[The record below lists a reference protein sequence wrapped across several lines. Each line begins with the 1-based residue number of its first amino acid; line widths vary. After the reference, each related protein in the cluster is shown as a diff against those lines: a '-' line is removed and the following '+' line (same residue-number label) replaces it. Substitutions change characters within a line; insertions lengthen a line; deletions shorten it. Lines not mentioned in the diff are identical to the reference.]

1 MLWIFAVD
9 KKNNLWIATFG
20 GGLNRAV
27 IQNHPDSSGN
37 SIKNRNVRFE
47 HYKQNKNNRT
57 SLSDNKIITLFEDK
71 DETLWIGTYDGGLNK
86 LDFKNKT
93 LPSDEASFTSY
104 IANGRS
110 SDCIC
115 NNKVMA
121 ISQDNDGYIWIGT
134 FGGGIDKL
142 DIQSETFTHYYHD
155 PANHKSLPDNDIL
168 SLYVDRSGILWIGSH
183 LGKGV
188 TNLQKN
194 IAKFNLIN
202 KDSGEKP
209 ILNDDVVW
217 SVYEDSKN
225 NLWVGMYR
233 GGLNF
238 INSKTNRTI
247 AYQFNEENNNSI
259 SDNHI
264 RSIKEDNFNNLW
276 VGTYSGGLNRFNL
289 KTGKIDRFKND
300 PENSNSLSANQVQD
314 ILIESDYCNLG
325 GYFWRRA

>member
-1 MLWIFAVD
+1 MGKLI
-9 KKNNLWIATFG
+9 KNNQIG
-20 GGLNRAV
+20 
-27 IQNHPDSSGN
+27 
-37 SIKNRNVRFE
+37 FE
-47 HYKQNKNNRT
+47 HYKNIIGNKT
-57 SLSDNKIITLFEDK
+57 SLSDNKIITLFEDRE
-71 DETLWIGTYDGGLNK
+71 ETLWIGTYDGGLNK

-93 LPSDEASFTSY
+93 LSSNEAKFTSY
-104 IANGRS
+104 TARGIF

-115 NNKVMA
+115 NNTVMA
-121 ISQDNDGYIWIGT
+121 IAQDSDGYIWIGT
-134 FGGGIDKL
+134 FGGGMDKL
-142 DIQSETFTHYYHD
+142 DIHSETFTHYYHD

-188 TNLQKN
+188 TKLQKN
-194 IAKFNLIN
+194 ITKFNLMN

-209 ILNDDVVW
+209 YLNDDVVW

-238 INSKTNRTI
+238 INSKTSRTI
-247 AYQFNEENNNSI
+247 VYQLNEENNNSI

-264 RSIKEDNFNNLW
+264 RSIKEDDFNNLW

-300 PENSNSLSANQVQD
+300 PEISNSLSANQVQD
-314 ILIESDYCNLG
+314 ILIESDTVIWVATFG
-325 GYFWRRA
+325 GGLNKLSFDKQSYRNSFNYSLSEQPIRSTIIS